1 MDKILVLDDD
11 QNILKVIKMRLEA
24 NDYQVT
30 TAIQAQTAVEIAKEE
45 GIDLALVDL
54 KLAGKNGIEVMEELH
69 RINSEMPIII
79 LSAYG
84 TIKSAVEA
92 MKRGAYTYLSKPF
105 DYHDLLL
112 QIKNGLEKSRLSKEV
127 LILRNVIEGTYGFKN
142 VIGKSEKMKKVLAQ
156 VRQAAESE
164 SSVYIEGESGTGK
177 GLIAKSLH
185 LASSKKDGPFVVI
198 NCATI
203 PENLLESELFGYKKG
218 AFTGAAH
225 SKKGLF
231 LQADKGTVF
240 LDEISEMP
248 LFMQVKLLRVLEEKE
263 FYPLGGEKPVKV
275 DTRLIAASNKNLKE
289 EVKKGL
295 FREDLFYRIYVIP
308 IELPPLRERKGDIP
322 LLAEHCFRKFTKQN
336 KKEIKGFSPA
346 VLQKLMLYSWP
357 GNVRELENTIECAVA
372 MATQDIITEDL
383 ILPTQT
389 TEVDCLKPLR
399 EAKEGFERNYLVQL
413 MELTQGN
420 ISRAAKLAGKYRADF
435 YDLLKKYNLSPE
447 DFRKKQRP
455 EYVQGNPFTED
466 QNGLRK
472 FKNSE
477 I

>member
-1 MDKILVLDDD
+1 MDRILVLDDD
-11 QNILKVIKMRLEA
+11 QNLLKVIMMRLEA
-24 NDYQVT
+24 NGYKVAGAT
-30 TAIQAQTAVEIAKEE
+30 RAATALEIAKNE

-54 KLAGKNGIEVMEELH
+54 KLAGENGIEVMEELH
-69 RINSEMPIII
+69 QIDPEMPIII
-79 LSAYG
+79 LTAYG

-92 MKRGAYTYLSKPF
+92 MKRGADSYLSKPF

-127 LILRNVIEGTYGFKN
+127 LRLRNMVEGRYGLKN
-142 VIGKSEKMKKVLAQ
+142 VIGKTEKMKRVLAR
-156 VRQAAESE
+156 VKQAAESE

-177 GLIAKSLH
+177 GLIAKALH
-185 LASSKKDGPFVVI
+185 FASSRKDGPFVVI

-203 PENLLESELFGYKKG
+203 PENLLESELFGYEKG
-218 AFTGAAH
+218 AFTGATR

-231 LQADKGTVF
+231 LQAHKGTIF

-248 LFMQVKLLRVLEEKE
+248 LFMQAKLLRVLEEKE
-263 FYPLGGEKPVKV
+263 FYPLGGEKPIKV
-275 DTRLIAASNKNLKE
+275 DTKLIAASNKNMKE
-289 EVKKGL
+289 QVKKGL

-308 IELPPLRERKGDIP
+308 IELPALRDRKADIP
-322 LLAEHCFRKFTKQN
+322 LLAEHCLRKICKDNN
-336 KKEIKGFSPA
+336 KDIKGFSRG

-372 MATQDIITEDL
+372 MTTQDVITEDL

-389 TEVDCLKPLR
+389 NDGDRLMPLA
-399 EAKEGFERNYLVQL
+399 EAKKGFERNYVIQL

-435 YDLLKKYNLSPE
+435 YELLRKYDLNPE
-447 DFRKKQRP
+447 VFRKK
-455 EYVQGNPFTED
+455 
-466 QNGLRK
+466 
-472 FKNSE
+472 
-477 I
+477 